1 MKNKEIAPETAEYIS
16 NYAFLDEIDK
26 ELINEPNEPSAFEPT
41 ISLENIFI
49 PNWDNK
55 PPFKEP
61 VLKLGNESILSYQ
74 NISCIIAQP
83 GAGKSSTM
91 ESIVS
96 SVINKESDNL
106 GFSTTVNSVLYIDF
120 ERTETDVWNSFYRTM
135 QRAKIEQG
143 RKLEKIKI
151 VSFRNIRGAEKRKEK
166 IIELL
171 TAYKFEILLLDGVG
185 DLVNDTNSLAEAENL
200 TDWIR
205 YITGIYKVSIFTT
218 LHPNKGTVTPRGHIG
233 SEILREAE
241 NVLLIEVNK
250 DKSRTLTTDFTHGK
264 SRNGK
269 HANSSFIWSDEL
281 MMFVS
286 TEFVV
291 TERKIKE
298 APQEKF
304 EHQELINLVSITHP
318 QKLTASETIEKLT
331 NYLKTTVSYVK
342 TDNNSI
348 KSFLKFLIDNNY
360 LISLK
365 DEKDKRTTYYLQN
378 KNI

>member
-1 MKNKEIAPETAEYIS
+1 MSNEILSSYSHLEE
-16 NYAFLDEIDK
+16 
-26 ELINEPNEPSAFEPT
+26 EPF
-41 ISLENIFI
+41 FI

-55 PPFKEP
+55 PPHKEP
-61 VLKLGNESILSYQ
+61 ALKLNDVNVLSYQ
-74 NISCIIAQP
+74 NISCVIASP

-96 SVINKESDNL
+96 AVINKQSDNL
-106 GFSTTVNSVLYIDF
+106 GFQTDVNSVLYIDF

-135 QRAKIEQG
+135 QRAKVQQGTNIENV
-143 RKLEKIKI
+143 KII
-151 VSFRNIRGAEKRKEK
+151 SFRNISTAEKRKET
-166 IIELL
+166 IVSLL
-171 TAYKFEILLLDGVG
+171 ENQKFELLLLDGIG
-185 DLVNDTNSLAEAENL
+185 DLVNDTNSLFEAIECKNWVR
-200 TDWIR
+200 WITST
-205 YITGIYKVSIFTT
+205 YNVSIFTT
-218 LHPNKGTVTPRGHIG
+218 LHPNKGTATPRGHIG

-250 DKSRTLTTDFTHGK
+250 DKTRTITTDFPNGK
-264 SRNGK
+264 ARNGS
-269 HANSSFIWSDEL
+269 HANSSFVWSDEFR
-281 MMFVS
+281 MFVS
-286 TEFVV
+286 TEFVA
-291 TERKIKE
+291 TERKVKQ

-365 DEKDKRTTYYLQN
+365 DEKDKRTTYYVQN

>member
-1 MKNKEIAPETAEYIS
+1 MNNEILSPYSHLEE
-16 NYAFLDEIDK
+16 
-26 ELINEPNEPSAFEPT
+26 EPF
-41 ISLENIFI
+41 FI

-55 PPFKEP
+55 PPQKEP
-61 VLKLGNESILSYQ
+61 SLKLNDVNVLSYQ
-74 NISCIIAQP
+74 NISCVIASP

-96 SVINKESDNL
+96 AVINKESDNL

-135 QRAKIEQG
+135 QRAKVETGTNIENV
-143 RKLEKIKI
+143 KII
-151 VSFRNIRGAEKRKEK
+151 SFRNISTAEKRKQTIVSLLEK
-166 IIELL
+166 QKYEL
-171 TAYKFEILLLDGVG
+171 LLLDGIG
-185 DLVNDTNSLAEAENL
+185 DLVNDTNSLFEAIECKNWVR
-200 TDWIR
+200 WITST
-205 YITGIYKVSIFTT
+205 YNVSIFTT
-218 LHPNKGTVTPRGHIG
+218 LHPNKGTATPRGHIG

-250 DKSRTLTTDFTHGK
+250 DKSRTITTDFANGK
-264 SRNGK
+264 ARNGS
-269 HANSSFIWSDEL
+269 HANSSFVWSDEFR
-281 MMFVS
+281 MFVS